1 MTRVNKNYA
10 SVLVPWR
17 FCAPVLVTWL
27 FCAPILVPWRFYAM
41 ST

>member
-17 FCAPVLVTWL
+17 F
-27 FCAPILVPWRFYAM
+27 YAM
-41 ST
+41 STKQLNNKTTKQPNNHVTTRL